1 MEEINMENK
10 NHHFSVRE
18 VEGYDPSQNL
28 IKLRDYQGR
37 ESLYLEVKHRKDW
50 FLRWC
55 YANGKIGMLDDSE
68 IVYNPIS
75 KMVEGKATVYIDGQ
89 IMARSA
95 ASKPYDPENMSN
107 FSRTVF
113 QDVGTIAIGRALANA
128 GFGTVNCCLEDGD
141 TLTTLADAPVA
152 PPSSVSS
159 PSAPSASSV
168 ASPATKPAP
177 QQANPEN
184 HPLMQLLRQ
193 PQQPSATNQNA
204 NTRTVS
210 PTPNAGGTAEKQ
222 TKEDPADSSS
232 QTALKT
238 ASTTARTT
246 PGFKKNPDIPLPK
259 TVEEAKQAIMP
270 IGSFRGKT
278 LGEMLVQ
285 NVNQI
290 AYYAGRYGN
299 RKFANPAY
307 PNLMKACQMILDAEG
322 GSLCS

>member
-1 MEEINMENK
+1 MENK
-10 NHHFSVRE
+10 NHYFSVRE
-18 VEGYDPSQNL
+18 IEGYDLSQSL
-28 IKLRDYQGR
+28 IKIRDYQGR

-55 YANGKIGMLDDSE
+55 QANGKIGMLDDSE
-68 IVYNPIS
+68 ITYNPVS
-75 KMVEGKATVYIDGQ
+75 KMVEGKATVYINGE

-95 ASKPYDPENMSN
+95 ASKPYDPENMSH

-128 GFGTVNCCLEDGD
+128 GFGTVNCCLEEGD
-141 TLTTLADAPVA
+141 TLTTLADAPVV
-152 PPSSVSS
+152 PSASS
-159 PSAPSASSV
+159 STAAPSASSAPSV

-184 HPLMQLLRQ
+184 HPLMQLLQ
-193 PQQPSATNQNA
+193 QSQQPSATNTETTQA
-204 NTRTVS
+204 KTETSVPVS
-210 PTPNAGGTAEKQ
+210 SPSSASPSSPSQAAPT
-222 TKEDPADSSS
+222 
-232 QTALKT
+232 
-238 ASTTARTT
+238 TTATTPQSSRTT
-246 PGFKKNPDIPLPK
+246 PGFKKNPDISLPK

-270 IGSFRGKT
+270 FGSSRGKT
-278 LGEMLVQ
+278 LGEMLAQ
-285 NVNQI
+285 NINQI